1 MTSIDEPV
9 DQRSFLWKLFES
21 LRWYLFCA
29 TTACNPWKRF
39 TKVLRASLLLF
50 VFLNVRCS
58 QIQDLA
64 SVFFVRTTKFEVR
77 NLNTVVRFHHTSLSK
92 FIKTQVIPYLPKVGK
107 RFVLSMT
114 ENYWKRK
121 LLSRNDMGKSEVDC
135 FYFTSTSKWFTL

>member
-29 TTACNPWKRF
+29 TTACIPWERCA
-39 TKVLRASLLLF
+39 KVLRASLLLF

-58 QIQDLA
+58 QTQDLA
-64 SVFFVRTTKFEVR
+64 SVSSVRTTGFEVR

-107 RFVLSMT
+107 RFVLSTT
-114 ENYWKRK
+114 ENYWERK
-121 LLSRNDMGKSEVDC
+121 PLSRNNTGKSEVDC
-135 FYFTSTSKWFTL
+135 FYSTSTSKGFTL